1 MKQKY
6 IELMTRALSAYTDE
20 HINSYFQRVQTEGLT
35 EHGFPRL
42 TANIGILISHDIR
55 TDLLPLFCHMMDFC
69 CEQIPRVKAANDFSV
84 REIVFC
90 LLELERMGKL
100 LPEIEKWKTL
110 LLTIVPENC
119 YNKFAT
125 KPDEA
130 IGNWALFSAL
140 SEFAR
145 MKLTGCDSE
154 AFIELQ
160 LENQLHRLDE
170 NGMYCDNLKHDA
182 HQPIIYDLVPRYLF
196 CILMHFGYNGKQ
208 RERIDSMLKST
219 ALMTLSM
226 QSVTGEV
233 AFGGRSNQFVHN
245 EGMLAIIFEYEANR
259 YAREGNPELAG
270 KFKAAIARA
279 MQMTEYWL
287 EKAPIRHI
295 KNRFSTET
303 KYGCENYAY
312 FDKYMI
318 TTASHIFSAYMLCND
333 EIETGEFDDSPATL
347 KTSARFHKLF
357 LRAGGY
363 FAEFDTDADTHYDI
377 SGLGRVHRRGAP
389 SPICLSLPCTSSPRY
404 TIDLERSNKLSLCP
418 ALCRDGRW
426 ELGTSVKTQY
436 ELKDLCCDD
445 RHAEAQLV
453 CTFESGEQVEHG
465 YSVSNNGVDI
475 TVRGEGEIGYF
486 LPAFVFD
493 GETETQIKVEQNTLE
508 ISYLGWVCRYSTS
521 APILELDRPA
531 RNRNGHYRSFMTQG
545 MNEIK
550 IKIEIVKA

>member
-6 IELMTRALSAYTDE
+6 IELMARALSAYTDE
-20 HINSYFQRVQTEGLT
+20 HINDYFQRVKTEGLT

-42 TANIGILISHDIR
+42 TANLGILISHGIR
-55 TDLLPLFCHMMDFC
+55 TDLSELFCAMMDLC

-90 LLELERMGKL
+90 LLELEHMGKF
-100 LPEIEKWKTL
+100 LPEIEKWKAL

-119 YNKFAT
+119 YNKFAA
-125 KPDEA
+125 KPDDV
-130 IGNWALFSAL
+130 IGNWALFTAL

-154 AFIELQ
+154 AFVELQ
-160 LENQLHRLDE
+160 LENQLHRLDQ
-170 NGMYCDNLKHDA
+170 NGMYRDNLKHDA

-208 RERIDSMLKST
+208 RERIDSVLKST

-259 YAREGNPELAG
+259 YAREGNLELAG

-287 EKAPIRHI
+287 EKTPIRHI
-295 KNRFSTET
+295 KNRFPTET

-318 TTASHIFSAYMLCND
+318 TTASHIFSAYMLCD
-333 EIETGEFDDSPATL
+333 DDIEPGEFDASPAVL
-347 KTSARFHKLF
+347 ETSTHFHKIF

-363 FAEFDTDADTHYDI
+363 FAEFDTNADPHYDT
-377 SGLGRVHRRGAP
+377 SGLGRVHKFGAP
-389 SPICLSLPCTSSPRY
+389 SPICMSLPCTTHPKY
-404 TIDLERSNKLSLCP
+404 AIDLDRSNKLSLCP
-418 ALCRDGRW
+418 ALMLNGEW
-426 ELGTSVKTQY
+426 KLGTSVKTEY
-436 ELKDLCCDD
+436 ELKHLDCDND
-445 RHAEAQLV
+445 CARAQLE
-453 CTFESGEQVEHG
+453 CTFEGGGKVAHDYLVNDSGVH
-465 YSVSNNGVDI
+465 I
-475 TVRGEGEIGYF
+475 TVRGEGDIGYI
-486 LPAFVFD
+486 LPAFAFD
-493 GETETQIKVEQNTLE
+493 GQTSTVITAAQNTLE
-508 ISYLGWVCRYSTS
+508 ISYMGWICRYSTDAVIS
-521 APILELDRPA
+521 ELDRPA
-531 RNRNGHYRSFMTQG
+531 RNRSGHYRTFFATG
-545 MNEIK
+545 KNEIN